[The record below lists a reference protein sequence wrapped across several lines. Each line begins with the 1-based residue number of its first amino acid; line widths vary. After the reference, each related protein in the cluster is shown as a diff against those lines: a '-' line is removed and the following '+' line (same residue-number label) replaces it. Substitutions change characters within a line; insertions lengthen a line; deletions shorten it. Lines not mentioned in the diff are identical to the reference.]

1 MSALEAEV
9 APLRGRLPD
18 SGLGVRMAN
27 RAIKAGSAVL
37 IVAGVATLGA
47 LVSAPARAQ
56 ERTIEIKA
64 ESMSIKAFCD
74 VLSREAGFMILDE
87 VNVTGDITLTT
98 GRITA
103 EDALELLRVCLAEH
117 GWAAVR
123 TGDLVQIM
131 KTEDVKKRGRFR
143 VVISK
148 DPDAV
153 PETSE
158 IVTQVIRLG
167 RIKATDAKAAFDTL
181 KSGEASSSFV
191 EPTSNTLV
199 VTDTQVTIKRLL
211 SILKPLDESNHLELT
226 IKPFHLKNTNAE
238 EVGQVIRELFPK
250 RPPPQPNQPPP
261 TGTRQFFGGAGRAMA
276 AETAALENAEVNVS
290 VERRSNSVIVAAAAL
305 QMELIEATIA
315 DLESTAVSVDLHVK
329 TFTLKNATPADMAAM
344 LQDIF
349 AKPPLPGN
357 TNVVVNRTFE
367 LAGDVAPV
375 ASATKAPPTRFL
387 PDPKFTVDARTNA
400 LVVSAVKSQMEEIE
414 KLVEKFDSD
423 EFQQGLLVIPLKN
436 GDAQNIARVVTDL
449 LNASSYQRPNPN
461 QGQVKGGMTTAV
473 ANLQNDVK
481 IVADTDSNSLLV
493 TTSPKNLPR
502 IQKLVEELDRERKQL
517 LQEVRAFI
525 LRNASP
531 IDVSSVLQDIY
542 SKPIVQGNPWA
553 PAGGTFV
560 SRFFG
565 GVQSH
570 EGERHG
576 HGTSGANPNDGP
588 TKYLPDPRFT
598 VDVRTNAV
606 VVSAVKSQM
615 DEIEQLVHEL
625 DSDTLEQGLL
635 VVHLRNADA
644 TNVAKIMMDLIN
656 SARNNV
662 GFGQGARGGTTT
674 ALVALSYDVK
684 IVADADSN
692 SLIVTTSPK
701 HFPRIRQMI
710 QDLDRERKQ
719 VLLECLIAEVTLD
732 DAGQLGVQ
740 WETNWTRDLT
750 GRKGGTSTASTFG
763 GLGALA
769 QGFQFIS
776 SSDKLGLTL
785 QALQTAG
792 KLNVLSSPK
801 ILAMENQQAQIS
813 VGEDVPFI
821 NNSRITQNGDTVNTV
836 QYRNVGVILKV
847 TPKINERGEVRMMVH
862 PEVSE
867 IGPQSEAV
875 PISNNV
881 TSPVFNDNFADTTV
895 VVNDGETAVLGGLI
909 RNELNETVQKLP
921 ILGDI
926 PLIGLAFRTK
936 SVDKKKVELLVL
948 LTPHV
953 IDDAEKLRRQSRH
966 VQEKF
971 ALVGEERIGLELET
985 WTHGLEDG
993 SALKAY
999 NRGTVY
1005 LEAHRYDEAER
1016 ALEEARSLAP
1026 QDAPTRFNLGL
1037 AYARAG
1043 RLVDAQREFEEAL
1056 KIDPRDAETHFNL
1069 GSIHWRAQDYEAA
1082 AREFKACLQL
1092 DPLHEAAKKWLAR
1105 AEAVHKDMTPAGG
1118 DK

>member
-1 MSALEAEV
+1 MS
-9 APLRGRLPD
+9 
-18 SGLGVRMAN
+18 N
-27 RAIKAGSAVL
+27 RAAKAVSAIL
-37 IVAGVATLGA
+37 IAGGVATLAA
-47 LVSAPARAQ
+47 LAGTPVRAQ
-56 ERTIEIKA
+56 DQTIEIKA

-74 VLSREAGFMILDE
+74 ILSHEAGFTIVDE
-87 VNVTGDITLTT
+87 VGVTGDISLLT
-98 GRITA
+98 GRISV
-103 EDALELLRVCLAEH
+103 EEALELLSLSLEGRGL
-117 GWAAVR
+117 GIVR
-123 TGDLVQIM
+123 TGKIVQIM
-131 KTEDVKKRGRFR
+131 KAEDVKKRGRFR
-143 VVISK
+143 VVVGK
-148 DPDAV
+148 DPDALF
-153 PETSE
+153 ETTE
-158 IVTQVIRLG
+158 VVTQVIRLG
-167 RIKATDAKAAFDTL
+167 RIKASDAKLAFDTI
-181 KSGEASSSFV
+181 KSSEASSFV

-199 VTDTQVTIKRLL
+199 ATDTQVTIKRLL
-211 SILKPLDESNHLELT
+211 SILKPLDESTHLELS

-250 RPPPQPNQPPP
+250 KPPPAPNTPPQ
-261 TGTRQFFGGAGRAMA
+261 GTRQFFGGNGRATL
-276 AETAALENAEVNVS
+276 AETQALENAEVNVS

-305 QMELIEATIA
+305 QMDLIDATIA
-315 DLESTAVSVDLHVK
+315 DLESTTVAVDLHVK
-329 TFTLKNATPADMAAM
+329 TFTLKNAMPADMAAM

-357 TNVVVNRTFE
+357 TTVLVNRTFE
-367 LAGDVAPV
+367 RAGEPPVAPG
-375 ASATKAPPTRFL
+375 TKAPLTRFL
-387 PDPKFTVDARTNA
+387 PDPKFTVDSRTNA
-400 LVVSAVKSQMEEIE
+400 IIVSAVQSQMEEIE
-414 KLVEKFDSD
+414 RLVQEFDSD

-436 GDAQNIARVVTDL
+436 GDAQNIAHIVTDL

-461 QGQVKGGMTTAV
+461 QGRVSGGMTTAV

-481 IVADTDSNSLLV
+481 IVADADSNSLLV
-493 TTSPKNLPR
+493 TSSPKNLPR
-502 IQKLVEELDRERKQL
+502 IQKLVEELDRERKEL

-525 LRNASP
+525 LKNANP
-531 IDVSSVLQDIY
+531 MDVQAVLQDIY
-542 SKPIVQGNPWA
+542 SKPIVQGNPWM
-553 PAGGTFV
+553 PAGGTFIT
-560 SRFFG
+560 RFFG

-576 HGTSGANPNDGP
+576 GGGSGTTPNDGP
-588 TKYLPDPRFT
+588 TKYIPDPRFT
-598 VDVRTNAV
+598 VDVRSNAV

-615 DEIEQLVHEL
+615 EEIEGLVREL

-635 VVHLRNADA
+635 VVPLRNADA
-644 TNVAKIMMDLIN
+644 ANVAKIMMDLIN
-656 SARNNV
+656 AARNNA
-662 GFGQGARGGTTT
+662 GFNQGARGGTTT

-692 SLIVTTSPK
+692 SLLVTTSPK

-719 VLLECLIAEVTLD
+719 VLLECLVAEVTLD

-740 WETNWTRDLT
+740 WDTNWTRDIA
-750 GRKGGTSTASTFG
+750 GRLGGTSQASTFG

-776 SSDKLGLTL
+776 KSDKLGLTL
-785 QALQTAG
+785 QALQTEG

-926 PLIGLAFRTK
+926 PLIGLAFRSK
-936 SVDKKKVELLVL
+936 SVDKKKVEVLVL

-953 IDDAEKLRRQSRH
+953 VDDAERLRRQSRH

-971 ALVGEERIGLELET
+971 SLVGDERLALELET
-985 WTHGLEDG
+985 WTRGLEDG
-993 SALKAY
+993 SATKAY

-1005 LEAHRYDEAER
+1005 LEARRYEEAEHEF
-1016 ALEEARSLAP
+1016 EEARSLAP
-1026 QDAPTRFNLGL
+1026 RDAPTHFNLGL

-1043 RLVDAQREFEEAL
+1043 RLVEAKREFEETI
-1056 KIDPRDAETHFNL
+1056 KIDPRDPEAHYNL
-1069 GSIHWRAQDYEAA
+1069 GAIDWRAQDYDAA
-1082 AREFKACLQL
+1082 AREFRSCLQL
-1092 DPLHEAAKKWLAR
+1092 NPFHESAKKWLAK
-1105 AEAVHKDMTPAGG
+1105 AEALHGDMTRPGG